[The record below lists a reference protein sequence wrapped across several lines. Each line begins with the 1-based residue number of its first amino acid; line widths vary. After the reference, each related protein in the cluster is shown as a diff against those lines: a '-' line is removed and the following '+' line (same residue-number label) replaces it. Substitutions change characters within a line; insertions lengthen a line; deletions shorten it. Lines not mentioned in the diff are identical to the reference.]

1 MPDPVLPYVVRMDF
15 YLLYGEGPGLGE
27 IRLSAYIYGKNAQEV
42 RVASRQRNE
51 FVRYELAHMAYFSAA
66 NCRVISAL
74 RGPSVYQ
81 SRTIHAST
89 HAGDVVGGLVR
100 DKCLRRG
107 LARWRTDSSVMET
120 GG

>member
-1 MPDPVLPYVVRMDF
+1 MGRGRDSVKFTYRHIYVAKAPRRSEWQ
-15 YLLYGEGPGLGE
+15 G
-27 IRLSAYIYGKNAQEV
+27 A
-42 RVASRQRNE
+42 QRNE
-51 FVRYELAHMAYFSAA
+51 FVPYELAHMAYFSVAT
-66 NCRVISAL
+66 CRVISAR

-89 HAGDVVGGLVR
+89 HAGDVVGGPVR

-107 LARWRTDSSVMET
+107 LARWRADSSVMET